1 MPFTQVTLVNGSD
14 KPATAH
20 IHVNEE
26 VGAEGWIE
34 ITAAKGETK
43 VAVTEAQEPLVK
55 IYATHPHVGHNSTR
69 VIRGKKEIN
78 MTEPVHVPVI
88 PNVIQYAIH
97 CRCKWHSWYLNIKV
111 FNPFLILIMID
122 RQEACW

>member
-26 VGAEGWIE
+26 VGAEGWIK

-78 MTEPVHVPVI
+78 MTEPVHVPGKQI
-88 PNVIQYAIH
+88 TAINVLLGPSGAGV
-97 CRCKWHSWYLNIKV
+97 LNAHILDPFAATV
-111 FNPFLILIMID
+111 FVQSRPL
-122 RQEACW
+122 A